1 MESEF
6 QEERVNV
13 KYLIEEKV
21 SMSQE
26 NMARTKLDLVAVA
39 VCTVKAAIL
48 YSILFFFLSFFFWQK
63 LPFSVN
69 LHRHLVSNLRG
80 EVKAR
85 GMR

>member
-39 VCTVKAAIL
+39 VCTVKAAIQ
-48 YSILFFFLSFFFWQK
+48 YFIFPFFFKNYLFQLIYTVTSF
-63 LPFSVN
+63 PI
-69 LHRHLVSNLRG
+69 
-80 EVKAR
+80 
-85 GMR
+85 

>member
-39 VCTVKAAIL
+39 VCTVKAAIQ
-48 YSILFFFLSFFFWQK
+48 YFIIFFWQK

-85 GMR
+85 GIR